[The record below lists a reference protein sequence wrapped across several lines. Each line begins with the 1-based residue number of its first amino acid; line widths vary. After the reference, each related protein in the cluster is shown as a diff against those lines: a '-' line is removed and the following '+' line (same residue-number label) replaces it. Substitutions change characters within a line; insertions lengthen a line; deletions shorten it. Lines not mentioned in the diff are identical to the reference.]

1 MGKII
6 CVFGNS
12 SPQPGSADYEEALIV
27 GKLLARA
34 GFAVCSGGYY
44 GAMEAVSRGA
54 REAGGHTIGLTTPFY
69 RLAPNAY
76 LAEEI
81 AIPRWQDR
89 LFELVER
96 GDGYIVLKGGT
107 GTLLELAA
115 LWESLNKRAIDP
127 RPCVAMDFW
136 APVLECVR
144 PVEIAR
150 RGRTWAEA
158 SPESGNAAR
167 AAMIQLAQ
175 TPEQAVELLAKA
187 FEAVTRS

>member
-1 MGKII
+1 M
-6 CVFGNS
+6 
-12 SPQPGSADYEEALIV
+12 
-27 GKLLARA
+27 LLARA
-34 GFAVCSGGYY
+34 GFTVCSGGYY

-81 AIPRWQDR
+81 AISRWQDR

-136 APVLECVR
+136 APVLEYVR

-158 SPESGNAAR
+158 GTESLREPGNGAR

-187 FEAVTRS
+187 FEAIAK